1 MDEFGSNAWIWAFWR
16 VSLSKWS
23 LWPIFPIKMVIMA
36 NFHKWCLMHEFWHF
50 GVFPYQNGHYGQFS
64 QILPNAWICY
74 QNGQYGQFSQMVP
87 NAWILTFW
95 AVLPCLAIKMADLQK
110 WGHLGIKMADFQKR
124 ACCMNFGFSTIKMR
138 ANFQKCHHAWFWL
151 FFKAHHFCI
160 KMVTFG
166 EFLKQDG
173 IWTKT

>member
-1 MDEFGSNAWIWAFWR
+1 MDEFGSNAWIWAFWRVSLSKWSIVPNTWIWAFWR

-110 WGHLGIKMADFQKR
+110 WTPNSPNGI
-124 ACCMNFGFSTIKMR
+124 TIKMV
-138 ANFQKCHHAWFWL
+138 HHAWFWL